1 MPFLSQ
7 KHWQTAQQIT
17 RNIELEMFA
26 SKEQSRAWTLV
37 APAKTLLNNYP
48 IVDHRNMLQYQEQQI
63 LWIN

>member
-1 MPFLSQ
+1 
-7 KHWQTAQQIT
+7 
-17 RNIELEMFA
+17 MFA
-26 SKEQSRAWTLV
+26 SKKQSRAWTHV